1 MPVVQAT
8 ISFVVEM
15 REFHNVDLYHRGYYQ
30 IRTYFKTNGLTLTGA
45 SPVVGKQVAAVLV
58 EPPLL
63 WERTSTRRVVPESIR
78 GSYIDPGSNTP
89 NLVPEKAC
97 SKTLL
102 IMYREESTKL
112 CDVFEQRVLFP
123 VDPCNLEDSLVKHEL
138 FLCVELWFAEEG
150 IDESN
155 VLQSLEKVHE
165 RQLRVHF
172 SPTRGLHNHF
182 DVFFDYFH
190 LCAVEMAIHGALTNI
205 TPSVISPP
213 KQSPRATPMQH
224 SVSQL
229 NLTQQSWHS
238 ILFSMRNHTSR
249 VQLAFAVHRHLC
261 HALLAARESML
272 LFWREVLPYLS
283 ANTKPRMEPINF
295 QNKLDGLVEVVQA
308 QPTDEDLAN
317 QISLDISRLSS
328 QNTVLLR
335 QLGKSCVLQ
344 PKVAAYLRRKAHQLR
359 VKRFAEAFFCQE
371 LSLVHLLAVYDPNTV
386 GHEALAADVRQSPY
400 FQQLPALPVSCREL
414 DGDTATLPIIFE
426 DVFLSPVVHDS
437 KGHYPNG
444 SAADPVSVK
453 LSQASPPAR
462 GDSPVE
468 LTKMDIKQTN
478 GVSNVTRGDYDGSK
492 VHKHHKQSNLERG
505 TFSYEMKHFS
515 KSSPALPELGL
526 PRVSINLPPVLRY
539 IGQNRRRLRRSSY
552 HGHRSI
558 RLIRPRGPSVIVDP
572 INQGSVKLLGYRSL
586 IADEDPVDNPLL
598 MLNSDTPIPRP
609 PLPAS
614 RFSGSHLTDVS
625 SSTRLCRT
633 RSALASRDLRTRS
646 IHSLTSSI
654 TLLNVN
660 SDAAQRGVTH
670 ISPLSLSSSNG
681 SHEYPIPDSCTALK
695 LTASHDH
702 LAVACTPS
710 RSSGAETDRSVVL
723 PLNSVTDHQ
732 TKASTVA
739 APANLNNA
747 HTQLVLRSPTHP
759 RLFWRT
765 HERYHP
771 RPVALGTLSRPPL
784 DPPGGC
790 VPRARLSDGLDLFS
804 FTNLCGDMSTAST
817 TRLQTNGLSVS
828 LSLPNLL
835 PTRSLARVSSDSV
848 LESSSPAKKYQTAKR
863 LDRKLRNRSGR
874 NPKPGSRHSN
884 SGVCRTYTPDLA
896 YLGSCSDLGST
907 LLAESYHLRNNT
919 AYRPYSSSQQH
930 LSSSGRPVSRSTSVI
945 CPKSSAR
952 DTISP
957 LRRSADSDVP
967 NAGNSDLENSE
978 LEPRTSGNRNN
989 AGRWINRCWSSTGQ
1003 RRSSEWRMSNSS
1015 GSSPVDDVEQND
1027 LTQPLGSVTT
1037 HSSTVGHASIPMLS
1051 LHVDP
1056 AVDGDV
1062 HRGFRV
1068 NSVSRPDQTGSDLT
1082 GSLSVVGLTVK
1093 SLSENRLME
1102 YGYQVLENDLSDDDV
1117 VASDELKQEKLS
1129 ILELLRQ
1136 EAKRYDSYE
1145 NVILTLLRL
1154 AMRRA
1159 GRVVELDTTDPNV
1172 LSESPTVNSYSIRFK
1187 AQTDSLTGLNYIMRP
1202 HHESGNSSDLRL
1214 VRVYLQLALPD
1225 CRLEFLMSE
1234 CNQSDTFAG
1243 FDSMR
1248 DNLAEELITFI
1259 NELDETPDR
1268 ISFIGHSMGCVLVR
1282 ALLLS
1287 PLLKPYLSKLHT
1299 FLSLSGPHLGTV
1311 YNSSGLVNMGMWVMQ
1326 KWKKSESLAQLRLRD
1341 EPNLRQ
1347 TYMYRLNASPGLD
1360 LFRYVLLVSSPQD
1373 RYVPYHSTRIE
1384 LCRAAVRD
1392 NSPLSI
1398 IYMEM
1403 VTNVLQR
1410 LIKSTRTTV
1419 VRYDVHY
1426 SFGSSAN
1433 NLIGRAAHIAVL
1445 DSEIFLEK
1453 FICVSAAKYFR

>member
-1 MPVVQAT
+1 
-8 ISFVVEM
+8 
-15 REFHNVDLYHRGYYQ
+15 
-30 IRTYFKTNGLTLTGA
+30 
-45 SPVVGKQVAAVLV
+45 
-58 EPPLL
+58 
-63 WERTSTRRVVPESIR
+63 
-78 GSYIDPGSNTP
+78 
-89 NLVPEKAC
+89 
-97 SKTLL
+97 
-102 IMYREESTKL
+102 
-112 CDVFEQRVLFP
+112 
-123 VDPCNLEDSLVKHEL
+123 
-138 FLCVELWFAEEG
+138 
-150 IDESN
+150 
-155 VLQSLEKVHE
+155 
-165 RQLRVHF
+165 
-172 SPTRGLHNHF
+172 
-182 DVFFDYFH
+182 
-190 LCAVEMAIHGALTNI
+190 
-205 TPSVISPP
+205 
-213 KQSPRATPMQH
+213 
-224 SVSQL
+224 
-229 NLTQQSWHS
+229 
-238 ILFSMRNHTSR
+238 
-249 VQLAFAVHRHLC
+249 
-261 HALLAARESML
+261 
-272 LFWREVLPYLS
+272 
-283 ANTKPRMEPINF
+283 
-295 QNKLDGLVEVVQA
+295 
-308 QPTDEDLAN
+308 
-317 QISLDISRLSS
+317 
-328 QNTVLLR
+328 
-335 QLGKSCVLQ
+335 
-344 PKVAAYLRRKAHQLR
+344 
-359 VKRFAEAFFCQE
+359 
-371 LSLVHLLAVYDPNTV
+371 TV

-414 DGDTATLPIIFE
+414 DGDTTTLPIIFE
-426 DVFLSPVVHDS
+426 DVFLSPFVHDS

-444 SAADPVSVK
+444 SAGDPISVK

-468 LTKMDIKQTN
+468 LTKIDVKQTN
-478 GVSNVTRGDYDGSK
+478 GVFDVTRGDYDGSK
-492 VHKHHKQSNLERG
+492 VPRHHKQSNPEKI

-526 PRVSINLPPVLRY
+526 PRVSINLPPVLRC
-539 IGQNRRRLRRSSY
+539 IGQSRRRLRRSSY

-558 RLIRPRGPSVIVDP
+558 RLMCPRGPSVIVDP

-586 IADEDPVDNPLL
+586 IADEDSVDNPLL
-598 MLNSDTPIPRP
+598 MLSSDTPIPRP

-614 RFSGSHLTDVS
+614 RFSGSHVS

-633 RSALASRDLRTRS
+633 RSSLASRDLRTRS
-646 IHSLTSSI
+646 IHSLTSST
-654 TLLNVN
+654 TLLNIS
-660 SDAAQRGVTH
+660 SDGAQPGVTH

-681 SHEYPIPDSCTALK
+681 SHEYPLPDSCAARK

-702 LAVACTPS
+702 LAVACNPS

-723 PLNSVTDHQ
+723 PLNSVTEHQ

-739 APANLNNA
+739 APANLTNA
-747 HTQLVLRSPTHP
+747 HTQLVSRSPTHP

-771 RPVALGTLSRPPL
+771 RPVALGTLSRPPF

-804 FTNLCGDMSTAST
+804 FTNLCSDMSTLST
-817 TRLQTNGLSVS
+817 TRLQTHRLSVS

-835 PTRSLARVSSDSV
+835 QTRSLARVSSDSV

-907 LLAESYHLRNNT
+907 LLAESYHLRNST
-919 AYRPYSSSQQH
+919 TYRPYSSSQHH
-930 LSSSGRPVSRSTSVI
+930 LSSSGRSISRSTSAI
-945 CPKSSAR
+945 CPKSSAC

-967 NAGNSDLENSE
+967 NARHSDLENSE

-989 AGRWINRCWSSTGQ
+989 AGRWINQCWSSTGQ
-1003 RRSSEWRMSNSS
+1003 RRSSEWHMSNSS

-1027 LTQPLGSVTT
+1027 LTQPLGSMTIPC
-1037 HSSTVGHASIPMLS
+1037 STVGHTSVPILS
-1051 LHVDP
+1051 SHVDP
-1056 AVDGDV
+1056 VVDGDV
-1062 HRGFRV
+1062 CRGLPV
-1068 NSVSRPDQTGSDLT
+1068 DSVSRPDHTGFGLT

-1093 SLSENRLME
+1093 SVSENRLME
-1102 YGYQVLENDLSDDDV
+1102 CGYQMLENEVNDDDV
-1117 VASDELKQEKLS
+1117 VTSDELKQEKMS
-1129 ILELLRQ
+1129 IVELLRQ

-1145 NVILTLLRL
+1145 NFPPVATAQSDSVVVLQPNHSVSRDSSRATFESSKGANISARSGSRATGPRRSLIDLISPGVIDFLEMKESIKRKIAIGFQGHIYSDFTTMASPYAYFSEPKLHNDRL
-1154 AMRRA
+1154 HLIVCVH
-1159 GRVVELDTTDPNV
+1159 GLD
-1172 LSESPTVNSYSIRFK
+1172 
-1187 AQTDSLTGLNYIMRP
+1187 
-1202 HHESGNSSDLRL
+1202 GNSSDLRL

-1248 DNLAEELITFI
+1248 DNLAEELIAFI

-1347 TYMYRLNASPGLD
+1347 TYMYRLNASPGLE

>member
-1 MPVVQAT
+1 
-8 ISFVVEM
+8 
-15 REFHNVDLYHRGYYQ
+15 
-30 IRTYFKTNGLTLTGA
+30 
-45 SPVVGKQVAAVLV
+45 
-58 EPPLL
+58 
-63 WERTSTRRVVPESIR
+63 
-78 GSYIDPGSNTP
+78 
-89 NLVPEKAC
+89 
-97 SKTLL
+97 
-102 IMYREESTKL
+102 
-112 CDVFEQRVLFP
+112 
-123 VDPCNLEDSLVKHEL
+123 
-138 FLCVELWFAEEG
+138 
-150 IDESN
+150 
-155 VLQSLEKVHE
+155 
-165 RQLRVHF
+165 
-172 SPTRGLHNHF
+172 
-182 DVFFDYFH
+182 
-190 LCAVEMAIHGALTNI
+190 
-205 TPSVISPP
+205 
-213 KQSPRATPMQH
+213 
-224 SVSQL
+224 
-229 NLTQQSWHS
+229 
-238 ILFSMRNHTSR
+238 
-249 VQLAFAVHRHLC
+249 
-261 HALLAARESML
+261 
-272 LFWREVLPYLS
+272 
-283 ANTKPRMEPINF
+283 PINF
-295 QNKLDGLVEVVQA
+295 QNKLEGLIEVIQA

-344 PKVAAYLRRKAHQLR
+344 PKVAAYLRRKTHQLR
-359 VKRFAEAFFCQE
+359 VKRFAEAFF
-371 LSLVHLLAVYDPNTV
+371 S
-386 GHEALAADVRQSPY
+386 
-400 FQQLPALPVSCREL
+400 
-414 DGDTATLPIIFE
+414 
-426 DVFLSPVVHDS
+426 
-437 KGHYPNG
+437 
-444 SAADPVSVK
+444 
-453 LSQASPPAR
+453 
-462 GDSPVE
+462 
-468 LTKMDIKQTN
+468 
-478 GVSNVTRGDYDGSK
+478 
-492 VHKHHKQSNLERG
+492 VHKHGKQSNPERG

-552 HGHRSI
+552 HGRRSI
-558 RLIRPRGPSVIVDP
+558 RLIRPCGPSVIVDP

-586 IADEDPVDNPLL
+586 VTDEDSVDDPLL
-598 MLNSDTPIPRP
+598 MLSSDTPIPRP

-614 RFSGSHLTDVS
+614 RFSSSHLTDVS
-625 SSTRLCRT
+625 RSTRLSRART
-633 RSALASRDLRTRS
+633 SLASRDLRTRS
-646 IHSLTSSI
+646 INSLTSSA

-660 SDAAQRGVTH
+660 SDAPQSGVTH

-681 SHEYPIPDSCTALK
+681 SHEYPPPDSCSALK
-695 LTASHDH
+695 LTASQDH
-702 LAVACTPS
+702 LAVARTSS
-710 RSSGAETDRSVVL
+710 RSSGAETNGSIVL
-723 PLNSVTDHQ
+723 PLNSITEHH

-739 APANLNNA
+739 ISANLTGG
-747 HTQLVLRSPTHP
+747 HTQFVLRSPTHP

-765 HERYHP
+765 HERHHP
-771 RPVALGTLSRPPL
+771 RPVALGTLSRPPF

-804 FTNLCGDMSTAST
+804 FANLCSDMSTVST
-817 TRLQTNGLSVS
+817 TGVQTHGLSVS

-835 PTRSLARVSSDSV
+835 QTRSLARVNSDSV
-848 LESSSPAKKYQTAKR
+848 LESSSPGKKYQTAKR
-863 LDRKLRNRSGR
+863 LDRKLRHRSGR
-874 NPKPGSRHSN
+874 YSKPGPGHSN

-896 YLGSCSDLGST
+896 YLGSCSDLSST
-907 LLAESYHLRNNT
+907 LMAENHHLRKST
-919 AYRPYSSSQQH
+919 TYRPYSSSQHH
-930 LSSSGRPVSRSTSVI
+930 LSFSNRPVSRSFSAVCPNSSV
-945 CPKSSAR
+945 CNMV
-952 DTISP
+952 SP

-967 NAGNSDLENSE
+967 NARHSDLENSE

-989 AGRWINRCWSSTGQ
+989 AGRWINQCWSSGGP
-1003 RRSSEWRMSNSS
+1003 RRSSGWRISNSS
-1015 GSSPVDDVEQND
+1015 GSSPIEDAEHKD
-1027 LTQPLGSVTT
+1027 LTQPLDSMTT
-1037 HSSTVGHASIPMLS
+1037 PSSTVGHVSAPVLS
-1051 LHVDP
+1051 SDVDP

-1062 HRGFRV
+1062 HGGLSV
-1068 NSVSRPDQTGSDLT
+1068 DSVSRPDQTRSSST
-1082 GSLSVVGLTVK
+1082 GSLGIVGLTVK

-1102 YGYQVLENDLSDDDV
+1102 CGYQMLENEVSDDDG
-1117 VASDELKQEKLS
+1117 VASDELKQEKMS
-1129 ILELLRQ
+1129 ILELLRH

-1145 NVILTLLRL
+1145 NFPPTADVTALPSDSVVALQSNHSVSRDNSRTSFESSKEVNPSTRTGSRTTGPHRSLIDLISPGVIDFLEMKESIKRKIAIGFQGHVYSDFTTVASPYAYFSEPKLYSDRL
-1154 AMRRA
+1154 HLIVCVH
-1159 GRVVELDTTDPNV
+1159 GLD
-1172 LSESPTVNSYSIRFK
+1172 
-1187 AQTDSLTGLNYIMRP
+1187 
-1202 HHESGNSSDLRL
+1202 GNSSDLRL
-1214 VRVYLQLALPD
+1214 VRIYLQLALPD

-1248 DNLAEELITFI
+1248 DNLAEELIAFI

-1287 PLLKPYLSKLHT
+1287 PLFKPYLTKLHT

-1341 EPNLRQ
+1341 ESNLRQ